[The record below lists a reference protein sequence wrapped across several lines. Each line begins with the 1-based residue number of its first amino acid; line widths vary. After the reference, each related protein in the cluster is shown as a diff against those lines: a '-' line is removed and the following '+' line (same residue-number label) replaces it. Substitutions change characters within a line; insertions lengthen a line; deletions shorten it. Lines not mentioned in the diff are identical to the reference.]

1 MCGIFGFSLRKK
13 DINKRKALEKDISIL
28 YKLSETRGVEA
39 AGFAMQVDH
48 GINIFKKAIPAFQ
61 MSKSAEYKEYFNN
74 SIDLIKQNIL
84 FNFIAHSRLATNGIQ
99 ADNKNNQPVHSKN
112 LVCVHNGIVT
122 NTNNILK
129 KFSNINVESKL
140 DTEVLI
146 QLIDTFYQEDSNLIE
161 SIKLSFNEIE
171 GNANVALLDDN
182 NRLLLATDN
191 GSIYYIKNESGF
203 VFASEIYIL
212 KQYINKS
219 ELGIFNHAEIKHL
232 ESGDGVVISNDEFIE
247 FKLKEKI
254 TKKDQKIKKKEIFE
268 INDHFTHIQTK
279 RKNIKRCSKCILPK
293 TMPFIKFDKNGECN
307 YCKSYK
313 KQNLLGKEKLKERLS
328 SFTNNGKTELIF
340 AFSGGRDS
348 CYALHYMVKELGIKP
363 IAYSYDWGM
372 ITDLGRRNQARLLGK
387 LGVEHVIVSADLRAK
402 RNNVHKNVE
411 AWLKNPDLGMIP
423 LIIAG
428 DKQMFFY
435 AQQVQKHYNAKAFM
449 FSVNYLEKTDF
460 KTGFANVNT
469 VDLEGLSMSLT
480 KKNKYAMIFHY
491 LKNFMTNPSYINSS
505 LIDTFDAFTKYY
517 NKKANERIE
526 FFDYIEWDEETVNNT
541 LLNEYNWET
550 SPDTTTTWR
559 IGDGTAAFYNYIYY
573 TVAGFTENDTFRS
586 NQIREGVLSREKAFE
601 LVEVENKPR
610 WETIKEYCEL
620 IQVDFVKA
628 IEVID
633 NIPKLYL
640 KKDLS

>member
-1 MCGIFGFSLRKK
+1 MCGIFGLSLKK
-13 DINKRKALEKDISIL
+13 KNIDKQQALENDISTL

-39 AGFAMQVDH
+39 AGFAMQVDQ
-48 GINIFKKAIPAFQ
+48 GINLFKKALPAFQ
-61 MSKSAEYKEYFNN
+61 MSQSVEYKEYFNN
-74 SIDLIKQNIL
+74 SFDLIKNNPL

-99 ADNKNNQPVHSKN
+99 ADNKNNQPVHGKS
-112 LVCVHNGIVT
+112 LVCVHNGIIT
-122 NTNNILK
+122 NTKHILE
-129 KFSNINVESKL
+129 KFSDITIESNL

-146 QLIDTFYQEDSNLIE
+146 KIIDSFYQKGDNLIE
-161 SIKLSFNEIE
+161 SVKKSFDEIE
-171 GNANVALLDDN
+171 GNANIALLNDSN
-182 NRLLLATDN
+182 SLLLATDN
-191 GSIYYIKNESGF
+191 GSIYYANNTDGF

-212 KQYINKS
+212 KQYIDKS
-219 ELGIFNHAEIKHL
+219 ELNLFSHQDIKHL
-232 ESGDGVVISNDEFIE
+232 EAGNGIFISNGAIID
-247 FKLKEKI
+247 FKLKEKRFKESQCI
-254 TKKDQKIKKKEIFE
+254 RKKKDFTIS
-268 INDHFTHIQTK
+268 DHYAQIESK
-279 RKNIKRCSKCILPK
+279 RKNIKRCTKCILPE
-293 TMPFIKFDKNGECN
+293 TMPFIKFDNHGECN

-328 SFTNNGKTELIF
+328 KFTNNGKAELIF

-411 AWLKNPDLGMIP
+411 AWLKKPDLGMIP

-435 AQQVQKHYNAKAFM
+435 AQQVQEHYNAKAFM

-469 VDLEGLSMSLT
+469 VDLEGLSMALT

-491 LKNFMTNPSYINSS
+491 LKNFLTNPSYINSS

-541 LLNEYNWET
+541 LINEYNWET

-586 NQIREGVLSREKAFE
+586 NQIREGVLSREKALE
-601 LVEVENKPR
+601 LIDIENRPR
-610 WETIKEYCEL
+610 WQTIKEYCEL

-628 IEVID
+628 IETID

-640 KKDLS
+640 NEKKK

>member
-1 MCGIFGFSLRKK
+1 MCGIFGFSLKK
-13 DINKRKALEKDISIL
+13 KKIDKKEVLEKDISIL

-39 AGFAMQVDH
+39 AGFAMQVDN
-48 GINIFKKAIPAFQ
+48 GINLYKKAIPAFK
-61 MSKSAEYKEYFNN
+61 MSQSTEYNKYFHN
-74 SIDLIKQNIL
+74 SLSLINQNKL
-84 FNFIAHSRLATNGIQ
+84 FNFIAHSRLVTNGVQ

-112 LVCVHNGIVT
+112 LVCVHNGIIT
-122 NTNNILK
+122 NANNILE
-129 KFSNINVESKL
+129 KFSDIKVKSTL

-146 QLIDTFYQEDSNLIE
+146 RLVDTFYQQGNDLVE
-161 SIKLSFNEIE
+161 SVKMSFNEIE
-171 GNANVALLDDN
+171 GNANLALLDDN

-191 GSIYYIKNESGF
+191 GSIYYVKNESGF

-212 KQYINKS
+212 KQYINQS
-219 ELGIFNHAEIKHL
+219 NLGIFEHTKIKQL
-232 ESGDGVVISNDEFIE
+232 EAGDGVVISDDEFIE

-254 TKKDQKIKKKEIFE
+254 TKKDHKITKKEKFE
-268 INDHFTHIQTK
+268 IHDHYTQIQLK
-279 RKNIKRCSKCILPK
+279 RKNIKRCSKCILPE

-328 SFTNNGKTELIF
+328 KFTHNGKSELIF
-340 AFSGGRDS
+340 GFSGGRDS
-348 CYALHYMVKELGIKP
+348 CYALHYMVKELNIKP

-387 LGVEHVIVSADLRAK
+387 LGVEHVIVSADLREK

-411 AWLKNPDLGMIP
+411 AWFKKPDLGMIP

-428 DKQMFFY
+428 DKQMFFH
-435 AQQVQKHYNAKAFM
+435 AQQVQEHYDAKGFM

-469 VDLEGLSMSLT
+469 VDLEGLSMALT

-491 LKNFMTNPSYINSS
+491 LKNFIMNPSYINSS

-526 FFDYIEWDEETVNNT
+526 FFDYIEWNEETVNNT
-541 LLNEYNWET
+541 LINEYNWET

-586 NQIREGVLSREKAFE
+586 NQIREGVLGREKALE
-601 LVEVENKPR
+601 LIEVENRPR
-610 WETIKEYCEL
+610 WKTIKEYCEL
-620 IQVDFVKA
+620 IQIDFIKA

-633 NIPKLYL
+633 DIPKLYM
-640 KKDLS
+640 KD